1 MLACR
6 GQGGAAGGICGGRE
20 AGAADHLASSSGR
33 GAARRDS
40 PPCPATGCSCT
51 PAQPMRVAV
60 SMTLVCAVSMARTS
74 GLSTR
79 SAIHSRRRSV
89 PCCGGTA
96 WGAREARTRPPRT
109 ARPDQ
114 PRMQRPM
121 RHALGALPPLAATPH
136 APPLHA
142 RIGPAAP
149 AAPACSPELTAPPC
163 RQWPPAPQPCLWA
176 PSTAC
181 AGSTQRARGSGRHG
195 TMGRAAAW
203 RGTKPTP
210 RAAGCPGARPTATPI
225 HGCGP
230 QRGRGAAQAHAAA
243 GAVPLCCLRRRGRR
257 DAAFKL
263 ILCWARAHGQHM
275 RVEAAQGS
283 KPAPALRRPRR
294 AKAVA
299 AAAAAGV
306 AERGRCSPARGAAA
320 QES

>member
-1 MLACR
+1 MYAAPDAACP
-6 GQGGAAGGICGGRE
+6 GGAAAPGRN
-20 AGAADHLASSSGR
+20 APRTSTARSDWSSRSSSPRLLSRVDGPTLP
-33 GAARRDS
+33 S
-40 PPCPATGCSCT
+40 VATGT
-51 PAQPMRVAV
+51 AALP
-60 SMTLVCAVSMARTS
+60 L
-74 GLSTR
+74 
-79 SAIHSRRRSV
+79 
-89 PCCGGTA
+89 GTA
-96 WGAREARTRPPRT
+96 DGLR
-109 ARPDQ
+109 
-114 PRMQRPM
+114 
-121 RHALGALPPLAATPH
+121 
-136 APPLHA
+136 
-142 RIGPAAP
+142 
-149 AAPACSPELTAPPC
+149 
-163 RQWPPAPQPCLWA
+163 RQQ
-176 PSTAC
+176 
-181 AGSTQRARGSGRHG
+181 QRARGSGRHG